1 MSDRQELIKRRDSVL
16 GEARAVVE
24 KCAREGREM
33 ARDEAEQVHAAI
45 AEAKSCNETL
55 TADDRARGIM
65 SELDAQAASSSGV
78 LGGSGQHLA
87 LTGVYQKAMTDRI
100 IAAIPHDPSGSKAL
114 VSGGTQTV
122 SSILLH
128 QVVASGRPAVSV
140 LDVLPTR
147 IVPPVYFFLRQ
158 NSRSLAAAPTAAG
171 ASKPVS
177 DVGVTSVTNRL
188 RVVATISLALD
199 HFVLQDNTNLSA
211 FVGEELVY
219 AVRVALENEI
229 LNGDGTGEHFT
240 GVLST
245 SGILSQ
251 SFSTNAL
258 TSMRKAITSLDGQGY
273 TPSVIVLHGNDW
285 EAIELL
291 TAYRHRRRHRYARR
305 PGGPSLKKAMGVSSG
320 DQQRARRENRVSD
333 RRRQRRRRQLRA
345 VRDEMDRRRRRR
357 YFEEPGALPRGDPSR
372 CQCRAAECCG
382 EGRDAGVICVHDVK
396 VLMAVST
403 SSSVG

>member
-122 SSILLH
+122 SSILLP

-285 EAIELL
+285 EAIECLPL
-291 TAYRHRRRHRYARR
+291 TATAGATDTRGVPVDPVSRRLWGYPAVINNALGAKTGLVIGDGSVVVDSSGQFETKWTDAVDDDILRNQVRCRVETRA
-305 PGGPSLKKAMGVSSG
+305 GVSVVQPS
-320 DQQRARRENRVSD
+320 
-333 RRRQRRRRQLRA
+333 A
-345 VRDEMDRRRRRR
+345 V
-357 YFEEPGALPRGDPSR
+357 
-372 CQCRAAECCG
+372 
-382 EGRDAGVICVHDVK
+382 VK
-396 VLMAVST
+396 VAT
-403 SSSVG
+403 QA

>member
-122 SSILLH
+122 SSILLP

-188 RVVATISLALD
+188 RVVATVSSALD
-199 HFVLQDNTNLSA
+199 HLSCKTIRISA
-211 FVGEELVY
+211 PSS
-219 AVRVALENEI
+219 AR
-229 LNGDGTGEHFT
+229 
-240 GVLST
+240 S
-245 SGILSQ
+245 S
-251 SFSTNAL
+251 
-258 TSMRKAITSLDGQGY
+258 Y
-273 TPSVIVLHGNDW
+273 TPSGLRW
-285 EAIELL
+285 RTRYS
-291 TAYRHRRRHRYARR
+291 TATA
-305 PGGPSLKKAMGVSSG
+305 PANISPAS
-320 DQQRARRENRVSD
+320 
-333 RRRQRRRRQLRA
+333 
-345 VRDEMDRRRRRR
+345 
-357 YFEEPGALPRGDPSR
+357 
-372 CQCRAAECCG
+372 
-382 EGRDAGVICVHDVK
+382 
-396 VLMAVST
+396 
-403 SSSVG
+403 